1 MRMRNLFLVI
11 VMAGLT
17 FGGAF
22 NCSDDDD
29 DDDDAFAGSSPTTGS
44 GSVDTGGLQGTTGA
58 TLSLG
63 TWGNAASPLDVV
75 HSGETA
81 TDVATP

>member
-1 MRMRNLFLVI
+1 MRMRDLILVI

-17 FGGAF
+17 FGGTF
-22 NCSDDDD
+22 NCNDND
-29 DDDDAFAGSSPTTGS
+29 DDDDALVGSSPTTGS
-44 GSVDTGGLQGTTGA
+44 GNVDTGGLQGTTAA
-58 TLSLG
+58 TLSLNTG
-63 TWGNAASPLDVV
+63 GNVASLLDVV